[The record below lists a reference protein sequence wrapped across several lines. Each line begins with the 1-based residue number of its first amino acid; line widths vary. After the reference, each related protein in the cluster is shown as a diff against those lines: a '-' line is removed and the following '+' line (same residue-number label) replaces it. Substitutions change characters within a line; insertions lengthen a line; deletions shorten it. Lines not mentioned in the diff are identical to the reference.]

1 MFFIT
6 GHKYRHIEND
16 TNLDKNSVH
25 LPDKHYSSAKQ
36 TNSGESKV
44 QDATKVCVTWSFT
57 QLSTIYYLLHIKHY
71 EHDEKNALYLDPEGL

>member
-57 QLSTIYYLLHIKHY
+57 AIIYSIYYLLHLKHY
-71 EHDEKNALYLDPEGL
+71 DEKNALYLDPEGL

>member
-71 EHDEKNALYLDPEGL
+71 DYDEKNALTVS

>member
-57 QLSTIYYLLHIKHY
+57 AIIYYLLHVKNY
-71 EHDEKNALYLDPEGL
+71 DEKNALYLDPEGL